1 MDPMKIIT
9 YIAITAVVALV
20 ALGGVAYY
28 VGYTAGL
35 GPEKASSAS
44 EGTGDGNPTLA
55 EIKSLNSEISSL
67 KDALAERRDTSEEKD
82 DALAESQVRL
92 AKMADELDATK
103 RELEAAREEVSQLR
117 ARLDQQSGDVSAEAA
132 APAQAGEQRT
142 AAATAATGATD
153 DSVMLYDRF
162 QLEREA
168 ARGFEDVDLRFGL
181 QTVGSRSAGLSVN
194 GKRISMQV
202 KDGKQI
208 IHKGVTCELILLDTD
223 QTVQRAQFSLACKR

>member
-20 ALGGVAYY
+20 ALGGLGFYL
-28 VGYTAGL
+28 GTNLGDRFSPTAG
-35 GPEKASSAS
+35 SSAAS
-44 EGTGDGNPTLA
+44 DEALT
-55 EIKSLNSEISSL
+55 EIRSLNQQVTEL
-67 KDALAERRDTSEEKD
+67 KEALAERRDTSQEKE
-82 DALAESQVRL
+82 DALAESQARL
-92 AKMADELDATK
+92 AKMADELDATE
-103 RELEAAREEVSQLR
+103 RELEAAREEASQLR
-117 ARLDQQSGDVSAEAA
+117 ARLDQQSGEVSAAA
-132 APAQAGEQRT
+132 TTPAQAGEQRT
-142 AAATAATGATD
+142 AAATATPD

-168 ARGFEDVDLRFGL
+168 ARDFDDVDLRFGL

>member
-20 ALGGVAYY
+20 GLGGLAFYF
-28 VGYTAGL
+28 GYTAGL

-44 EGTGDGNPTLA
+44 ENSGGGNATLA
-55 EIKSLNSEISSL
+55 EIKSLNREISSL
-67 KDALAERRDTSEEKD
+67 KEALAERRDTSQEKE
-82 DALAESQVRL
+82 DALAESQARL
-92 AKMADELDATK
+92 ANMADELDAAK
-103 RELEAAREEVSQLR
+103 SELEAAREEASQLR
-117 ARLDQQSGDVSAEAA
+117 ARLDQQSGEVSAAA
-132 APAQAGEQRT
+132 TAPAQAGEQRT
-142 AAATAATGATD
+142 AAATATPD

-168 ARGFEDVDLRFGL
+168 ARDFDDVDLRFGL